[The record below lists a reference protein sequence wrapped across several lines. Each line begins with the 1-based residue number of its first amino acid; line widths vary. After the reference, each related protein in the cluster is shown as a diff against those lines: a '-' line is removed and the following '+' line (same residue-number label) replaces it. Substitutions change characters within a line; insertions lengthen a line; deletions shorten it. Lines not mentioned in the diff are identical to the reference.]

1 MIRKLKTSR
10 FDTDYDIKYDDEAK
24 TLYIGKNVDGYVF
37 VSKFGAKYIWD
48 IFDENDYRYDE
59 LIDDKGDYIANLD
72 VEHVVIDKG
81 NKFLKIIDGCL
92 IRNNKTLWVPET
104 HSLPEDEKYTI
115 TFFDENAMVEK
126 NYGTLIMKTDDAGL
140 MMYGRMRDINLNVF
154 RNANSIKRLIFPIN
168 INDIKTAENIN
179 NYEIKTKTNEPEI
192 LLLIGSA
199 NNDGELKMIE
209 N

>member
-72 VEHVVIDKG
+72 VKHVVIDKG